1 MISDYLCVLLCAHID
16 HIQNWSLYVSTEF
29 LHVPP
34 VCAPSDSF
42 LLPLC
47 SRVDCTRILIPH
59 VAIAHEHPTDSLF
72 LLYTRIEC
80 LSKGGDLGQP
90 HRSSDKKEQSCSL
103 GLGLDT
109 WVMTCSI
116 IRMSCLPFFRL
127 LKNFMAHLARKTW
140 LIVILEGTCNFL
152 MFSSLLLLT

>member
-1 MISDYLCVLLCAHID
+1 MMFYNHID
-16 HIQNWSLYVSTEF
+16 HNHIEF
-29 LHVPP
+29 LHVSPL
-34 VCAPSDSF
+34 CAPSGSLW
-42 LLPLC
+42 LLLC
-47 SRVDCTRILIPH
+47 NHIAIDCNGILIPH
-59 VAIAHEHPTDSLF
+59 VVFSDEYPSGTSF

-116 IRMSCLPFFRL
+116 I
-127 LKNFMAHLARKTW
+127 
-140 LIVILEGTCNFL
+140 
-152 MFSSLLLLT
+152 